1 MNRHRTD
8 AVSLAFGAVFLLI
21 AGWWVVGRTI
31 DIGLPAFGW
40 LLALALIVVG
50 GLGLL
55 GALRGPRE
63 LAANRSEPPAEQDPA
78 RDPADDDPY

>member
-31 DIGLPAFGW
+31 DIGLPTFGW
-40 LLALALIVVG
+40 TLALGLIAVG
-50 GLGLL
+50 AVGLV
-55 GALRGPRE
+55 GALRGGSRE
-63 LAANRSEPPAEQDPA
+63 PAPSRPEQPEPWQPEDE
-78 RDPADDDPY
+78 D

>member
-31 DIGLPAFGW
+31 DIRLPTFGW
-40 LLALALIVVG
+40 VLALGLIAVG
-50 GLGLL
+50 GVGLV
-55 GALRGPRE
+55 GALRGGSRE
-63 LAANRSEPPAEQDPA
+63 PVASQPEQPAE
-78 RDPADDDPY
+78 RNPADDDLS

>member
-8 AVSLAFGAVFLLI
+8 AISLAFGAVFLLI

-40 LLALALIVVG
+40 LVALGLIVVG
-50 GLGLL
+50 ALGLI
-55 GALRGPRE
+55 GALRGGSRE
-63 LAANRSEPPAEQDPA
+63 PVATTSEPPNALPPDEFED
-78 RDPADDDPY
+78 

>member
-8 AVSLAFGAVFLLI
+8 AISLAFGAVFLLI

-40 LLALALIVVG
+40 TLAVGLIAVG
-50 GLGLL
+50 ALGLI
-55 GALRGPRE
+55 GALRGGSRE
-63 LAANRSEPPAEQDPA
+63 QVASQPEPHEPWNPS
-78 RDPADDDPY
+78 DDD